1 MPKIES
7 KKRSKEDPPDVRRAA
22 ARQHQEEAELYA
34 AAFKALG
41 DPTRLRIVLFL
52 RDALVSAG
60 IAPVGAA
67 RPASMTE
74 TAEEEEAEGDTSLP
88 GSLTVGEIAE
98 HLTGSDKV
106 SSNVSHHLKELR
118 HAGLIGMKRRGK
130 HVFCRVEEE
139 ALLVLAR
146 LLVEPRK

>member
-74 TAEEEEAEGDTSLP
+74 TAEEEAEGDTSLP